1 MKKLIS
7 LLLALTM
14 LLCLGVAAYADEA
27 EDTWAPIEGWSVTND
42 NYLGWSQEGDEIIG
56 DFNIGWENAEPMK
69 LWQDMITDYN
79 NFRVELDMIANN
91 MTSPAIAVMGVRVEA
106 DGNGG
111 DGQQIYLKTNN
122 TEGFEGRNQTYD
134 WLKAANAKVHIVI
147 ARKDGGDLN
156 ILIVGESNSAV
167 QGEFKLLTIPVA
179 NETPTIEIMVY
190 RGCAK
195 FANLTVTEG
204 EGIELPT
211 EPTVEVPIDPPEET
225 PTDPPEEIPTD
236 PPAEEPG
243 DNIETEPSQPSDP
256 GNSGNT
262 NTEPTVPSTP
272 AGNNSTSDVSQSNN
286 IPGILVLI
294 GGIIVVIAAV
304 ATPVIIVGAVIVLII
319 VIKKKKTK

>member
-79 NFRVELDMIANN
+79 NFRVELDMTANN
-91 MTSPAIAVMGVRVEA
+91 MTSPAIAVMGVRIEA

-111 DGQQIYLKTNN
+111 DGHQVYLKTNN

-134 WLKAANAKVHIVI
+134 WIKAANSKVHIVI
-147 ARKDGGDLN
+147 ARKDGGDLTV
-156 ILIVGESNSAV
+156 LIVGESNSAV
-167 QGEFKLLTIPVA
+167 QGEFKLLTIPVT
-179 NETPTIEIMVY
+179 NETPTVEIMAY

-211 EPTVEVPIDPPEET
+211 EPTVDT
-225 PTDPPEEIPTD
+225 PTTPPAGDSGEGNGDNNGNETD
-236 PPAEEPG
+236 P
-243 DNIETEPSQPSDP
+243 TQPSNP
-256 GNSGNT
+256 GNSDNT
-262 NTEPTVPSTP
+262 NTQPTSPSTP
-272 AGNNSTSDVSQSNN
+272 AGNDNTDAPQDNN
-286 IPGILVLI
+286 DAGNNNTGTIILIVA
-294 GGIIVVIAAV
+294 IVVVVAAAV
-304 ATPVIIVGAVIVLII
+304 AAVII
-319 VIKKKKTK
+319 IKKKNG

>member
-7 LLLALTM
+7 LFLALTM
-14 LLCLGVAAYADEA
+14 LLCLSVAAYAVVGD
-27 EDTWAPIEGWSVTND
+27 WAPVEGWSVTND
-42 NYLGWSQEGDEIIG
+42 DYLGWSQEGDEIIG

-167 QGEFKLLTIPVA
+167 QGEFKLLTIPVT
-179 NETPTIEIMVY
+179 NETPTVEIAAY

-211 EPTVEVPIDPPEET
+211 EPTGDT
-225 PTDPPEEIPTD
+225 PTTPPAGDSGNETD
-236 PPAEEPG
+236 P
-243 DNIETEPSQPSDP
+243 TQPSNP
-256 GNSGNT
+256 GNSDNT
-262 NTEPTVPSTP
+262 QPTSPSTP
-272 AGNNSTSDVSQSNN
+272 AGNDNTDAPQDNN
-286 IPGILVLI
+286 DAGNNNTGTIILIVA
-294 GGIIVVIAAV
+294 IVVVVAAAV
-304 ATPVIIVGAVIVLII
+304 AAVII
-319 VIKKKKTK
+319 IKKKNG